1 MEIYLIRHTTPD
13 VSNGLI
19 YGRTDVGL
27 IETFLEEKNAIL
39 KKLPSD
45 MEVVVS
51 SPSTRCTELA
61 AHINNQ
67 YKKDDRLYEVN
78 FGAWEG
84 KTWDTIDQKESEAW
98 MRDFVNVCP
107 PGGESMAQMQN
118 RVMDFWTE
126 FLQRSQKNAAIVA
139 HGGVIRILLSA
150 LQNIPLENSF
160 DIKVKFGDVY
170 KISTNQTKHY
180 MMNKL

>member
-13 VSNGLI
+13 VSKGLI

-27 IETFLEEKNAIL
+27 IETFLDEKNAIL

-45 MEVVVS
+45 IEVVVS

-61 AHINNQ
+61 AHINKQ

-78 FGAWEG
+78 FGSWEG

-118 RVMDFWTE
+118 RVMDFFKE
-126 FLQRSQKNAAIVA
+126 LLQLEIAQAAVIT
-139 HGGVIRILLSA
+139 HGGVIRILLA
-150 LQNIPLENSF
+150 HIQQIPLERSF
-160 DIKVKFGDVY
+160 EIKVNFSDIY
-170 KISTNQTKHY
+170 KVQHHLTGEIETMQ
-180 MMNKL
+180 L